1 MFYQFREF
9 RKQVLAKKL
18 YLEGINLQRA
28 IKSFRLHNQGQP
40 NTTTFYNENNPE
52 TLTQFTRP
60 DAGLLSRLTSVGH
73 ILTNTNYADVTQ
85 AIFISPEG
93 KVSAMSDARKDAIAD
108 GFNCIIYNATHETK
122 L

>member
-1 MFYQFREF
+1 M
-9 RKQVLAKKL
+9 LAKKL
-18 YLEGINLQRA
+18 YLKGINLQRA

-40 NTTTFYNENNPE
+40 N
-52 TLTQFTRP
+52 P
-60 DAGLLSRLTSVGH
+60 DAGLLSSLTSVGH
-73 ILTNTNYADVTQ
+73 ILTNKNYADVTQ

-108 GFNCIIYNATHETK
+108 GFNCIVYNATHEMK

>member
-1 MFYQFREF
+1 M
-9 RKQVLAKKL
+9 LAKKL
-18 YLEGINLQRA
+18 YLKGINLQRA

-73 ILTNTNYADVTQ
+73 ILTRTGA
-85 AIFISPEG
+85 
-93 KVSAMSDARKDAIAD
+93 SD
-108 GFNCIIYNATHETK
+108 NV
-122 L
+122 